1 MCKSAN
7 LHLYEKI
14 GYLEKHA
21 TEVIYSTRVSGE
33 QIQVFFLWG
42 GAHYTLIEFKFSCS
56 CPKTFQFWKD
66 ELQTQKLSTY
76 YLWFSILVVNSVA

>member
-7 LHLYEKI
+7 LYLYEKI

-33 QIQVFFLWG
+33 QIQVFFLR
-42 GAHYTLIEFKFSCS
+42 GAHYRLMTKS
-56 CPKTFQFWKD
+56 
-66 ELQTQKLSTY
+66 Y
-76 YLWFSILVVNSVA
+76 V